1 MRSLIA
7 TVAIL
12 AFVATAGAAI
22 TPGTVLYDNGFDHL
36 SVSSPAPRPIT
47 SDNVGGD
54 MWTYWTGRPSNY
66 YDSINIVDDGTGNK
80 AMEILDSAAVQSDGV
95 NPMGQTYLQTQAGA
109 PVKDVDA
116 ISFSFDFQLKNTDV
130 TYPALFWNLQDSDA
144 GNKAWVS
151 FRLLQD
157 SVQVRTANLQ
167 TWTTVLAAGEN
178 FDADGWI
185 HLDLRGLVGG
195 TATLTLTSANINVSA
210 SFAPTND
217 TGMAKVNMVQ
227 FGDDLK
233 NADRFWID
241 NMNVTVVPE
250 PATMTLL
257 GLGGLALIRR
267 RR

>member
-1 MRSLIA
+1 MRSLITA
-7 TVAIL
+7 VAIL
-12 AFVATAGAAI
+12 SFVATAGAAI
-22 TPGTVLYDNGFDHL
+22 APGSVLYDNGFDHL

-54 MWTYWTGRPSNY
+54 MWTYWTGRPNNF

-80 AMEILDSAAVQSDGV
+80 AMEIVDSAAVQSEGTY
-95 NPMGQTYLQTQAGA
+95 PMGQTYLQTSAGA
-109 PVKDVDA
+109 PVRNVDA
-116 ISFSFDFQLKNTDV
+116 ISFSMDFQLRSTDV

-151 FRLLQD
+151 FRFLQD
-157 SVQVRTANLQ
+157 SIQVRNADTQ
-167 TWTTVLAAGEN
+167 TWTTVLSAGEN
-178 FDADGWI
+178 FTDDGWV
-185 HLDLRGLVGG
+185 HLDLTGLVGG
-195 TATLTLTSANINVSA
+195 TATLSLTSANINVSA

-217 TGMAKVNMVQ
+217 TGMAKVNMIQ
-227 FGDDLK
+227 FGDDLQ
-233 NADRFWID
+233 NADTFWID
-241 NMNVTVVPE
+241 NLNVTVVPE